1 MGRGL
6 IGSILSV
13 VYFVIGAVVAHSH
26 HYFMHL
32 VSLGP
37 IASAVLAV
45 LLWPLLLV
53 GVNLHIK

>member
-6 IGSILSV
+6 IGSILSI
-13 VYFVIGAVVAHSH
+13 VYFIIGAVVANSH
-26 HYFMHL
+26 QYFVHL
-32 VSLGP
+32 VRLAP

-53 GVNLHIK
+53 GVNLHIR

>member
-6 IGSILSV
+6 IGSILSI
-13 VYFVIGAVVAHSH
+13 VYFVVGAVVASSH
-26 HYFMHL
+26 HYFVHL
-32 VSLGP
+32 DTIRA

-45 LLWPLLLV
+45 LLWPLLLL